1 MKILM
6 TKEEFEQKCYE
17 AYQLDWM
24 ISHGYS
30 LGDLYEI
37 MTGDMGEQIEE
48 EPAEAIPE
56 DANSLWNLAECAK
69 EEFLYSQGFGSGSIW
84 VCKDEFLGA
93 EFKDPAYME
102 HLISLMPDSDEM
114 EAFWRKTYK
123 ISATEPKIEIP
134 TSAGILKAFDVQDP
148 DNPGIAVMLQPAGSD
163 DDIDLS
169 YVTVYESPELAT
181 GMNERPVDVA
191 ILTYGDPHTEDYTH
205 KDLIRREDVVE
216 SLGIEGAEKEDER

>member
-1 MKILM
+1 MADMSRK
-6 TKEEFEQKCYE
+6 EFEQKCYE
-17 AYQLDWM
+17 VYQLDWM
-24 ISHGYS
+24 ISHGHSIDDYRT
-30 LGDLYEI
+30 GIVGGVMDYFEDEDHIEDLS
-37 MTGDMGEQIEE
+37 
-48 EPAEAIPE
+48 E
-56 DANSLWNLAECAK
+56 DAVLTLDGSFVSALDTFEN
-69 EEFLYSQGFGSGSIW
+69 SQGFGSGSIW

-123 ISATEPKIEIP
+123 ISATEPKIEIY
-134 TSAGILKAFDVQDP
+134 TSAGVLKAFDIQDP

-169 YVTVYESPELAT
+169 YVTVYENPELAT

-191 ILTYGDPHTEDYTH
+191 IMTYGDPYSEDYTS
-205 KDLIRREDVVE
+205 KDIIRREDVVE
-216 SLGIEGAEKEDER
+216 SLEIKE